1 MKFGATPIA
10 DALGAIAVHSV
21 RASNR
26 LVRKGTVI
34 SAEDIAALRAD
45 GIPEIVTARLEPG
58 DIGEDEAA
66 AALARAVA
74 GGEVEV
80 ERAFTG
86 RANLR
91 AKKAGVL
98 LIDRAG
104 VDRLNRV
111 DEAVTFATLPPFQ
124 PVVEGEMIGTVKII
138 PFAVASDV
146 QHAAMAAAKPLIS
159 VAPYQ
164 PKSVSLISTRL
175 PGLPEKVIEK
185 TVRVTANRLLP
196 AGSSIRSET
205 RISHATAPLTESIRA
220 SVAQGSELIIVF
232 GATAIADRR
241 DVIPAA
247 ITEAGGVVEHFGM
260 PVDPGNLMLIG
271 RVGDV
276 SVIGAP
282 GCARSPK
289 ENGFDW
295 LLARMLA
302 GLNVTRDDIT
312 ALGVGG
318 LLLEIATRPQ
328 PREVSSVPERSHEFA
343 AVVLA
348 AGRGTRMQGEN
359 KLLAEIGGKTI
370 LRRTVEA
377 ALSSQAKRVIVVTG
391 HEAERAKQALKG
403 LDVLFVHN
411 PGYADGL
418 SSSLKAGIAAVPA
431 SSTAAAILLADMPNV
446 SPKLIDKLALA
457 IKPDNGALIAVPT
470 RDGKRGN
477 PVVWSRRF
485 FAELAKL
492 EGDTGARHLIGQY
505 QEAVAEVLADDDT
518 IFLDIDTRE
527 ALKAAREIKTA
538 RKA

>member
-1 MKFGATPIA
+1 MKFGATLID

-111 DEAVTFATLPPFQ
+111 DEAVTFATLSPFQ

-220 SVAQGSELIIVF
+220 SVAQGSDLIIVF

-328 PREVSSVPERSHEFA
+328 PREVSSAPERSHEFA

-411 PGYADGL
+411 PDYADGL
-418 SSSLKAGIAAVPA
+418 SSSLKTGIAAVPA
-431 SSTAAAILLADMPNV
+431 SSAATAILLADMPNV

-505 QEAVAEVLADDDT
+505 QEAVIEVPADDDA